1 TSGPRQHLNL
11 ASYRAIETGLPIA
24 RATPTGISAMIDPW
38 GRIVDGDRL
47 DPGVMGV
54 IDARLPQAAG
64 VTPYGRWGDGLF
76 GLALLLSVALSL
88 WPLAA
93 RIKDP
98 HPVDRH
104 VGRRV
109 QEKRLGLGLSQTALG
124 KAVGV
129 SFQQMQKYEKG
140 QNRISASKLF
150 EIADF
155 LNVGIPY
162 FFD

>member
-1 TSGPRQHLNL
+1 M
-11 ASYRAIETGLPIA
+11 A
-24 RATPTGISAMIDPW
+24 RGEEN
-38 GRIVDGDRL
+38 
-47 DPGVMGV
+47 
-54 IDARLPQAAG
+54 Q
-64 VTPYGRWGDGLF
+64 
-76 GLALLLSVALSL
+76 
-88 WPLAA
+88 
-93 RIKDP
+93 DP

-162 FFD
+162 FFDGYGGRPGLAEEAASAFDHEHSATRQSLEIARLAPRLPLRKQKLILEMMKEMLEDGTPD

>member
-1 TSGPRQHLNL
+1 M
-11 ASYRAIETGLPIA
+11 A
-24 RATPTGISAMIDPW
+24 RGEDT
-38 GRIVDGDRL
+38 
-47 DPGVMGV
+47 
-54 IDARLPQAAG
+54 Q
-64 VTPYGRWGDGLF
+64 
-76 GLALLLSVALSL
+76 
-88 WPLAA
+88 
-93 RIKDP
+93 DP

-162 FFD
+162 FFDGYSSRPGLRACASWSLCGLSSSAAMAGDSVSDTNSEMTEADAMTTANWR

>member
-1 TSGPRQHLNL
+1 M
-11 ASYRAIETGLPIA
+11 A
-24 RATPTGISAMIDPW
+24 RGEEN
-38 GRIVDGDRL
+38 
-47 DPGVMGV
+47 
-54 IDARLPQAAG
+54 QN
-64 VTPYGRWGDGLF
+64 
-76 GLALLLSVALSL
+76 
-88 WPLAA
+88 
-93 RIKDP
+93 P

-109 QEKRLGLGLSQTALG
+109 QEKRLDLGLSQTALG

-155 LNVGIPY
+155 LKVDIPF
-162 FFD
+162 FFDGYGGRPGGRGGARVRPRPCRHPPVARDRAAGAPTAAAKAEADPGNDEGDAGGRGGRLSCGGLSMDAARPAV

>member
-1 TSGPRQHLNL
+1 M
-11 ASYRAIETGLPIA
+11 A
-24 RATPTGISAMIDPW
+24 RGEEN
-38 GRIVDGDRL
+38 
-47 DPGVMGV
+47 
-54 IDARLPQAAG
+54 Q
-64 VTPYGRWGDGLF
+64 
-76 GLALLLSVALSL
+76 
-88 WPLAA
+88 
-93 RIKDP
+93 DP

-150 EIADF
+150 EIAEF

-162 FFD
+162 FFEGYSSRPSVAEEAPAFDHEHSATRQSLEIGRLAPQLPLRKQKLILEMMKEMLEDAAD

>member
-1 TSGPRQHLNL
+1 M
-11 ASYRAIETGLPIA
+11 A
-24 RATPTGISAMIDPW
+24 RGEEN
-38 GRIVDGDRL
+38 
-47 DPGVMGV
+47 
-54 IDARLPQAAG
+54 QN
-64 VTPYGRWGDGLF
+64 
-76 GLALLLSVALSL
+76 
-88 WPLAA
+88 
-93 RIKDP
+93 P

-109 QEKRLGLGLSQTALG
+109 QEKRLDLGLSQTALG

-155 LNVGIPY
+155 LKVDIPF
-162 FFD
+162 FFDGYGGRPGVAEEAPAFDHDHAATRQSLEIARLAPRLPLRKQKLILEMMKEMLEDGAAD

>member
-1 TSGPRQHLNL
+1 M
-11 ASYRAIETGLPIA
+11 A
-24 RATPTGISAMIDPW
+24 RGEEN
-38 GRIVDGDRL
+38 
-47 DPGVMGV
+47 
-54 IDARLPQAAG
+54 Q
-64 VTPYGRWGDGLF
+64 
-76 GLALLLSVALSL
+76 
-88 WPLAA
+88 
-93 RIKDP
+93 DP

-150 EIADF
+150 EIAEF

-162 FFD
+162 FFEGYSSRPSVAEEAPAFDQHSATRQSLEIGRLAPQLPLRKQKLILEMMKEMLEDAAD

>member
-1 TSGPRQHLNL
+1 M
-11 ASYRAIETGLPIA
+11 A
-24 RATPTGISAMIDPW
+24 RGEEN
-38 GRIVDGDRL
+38 
-47 DPGVMGV
+47 
-54 IDARLPQAAG
+54 QN
-64 VTPYGRWGDGLF
+64 
-76 GLALLLSVALSL
+76 
-88 WPLAA
+88 
-93 RIKDP
+93 P

-109 QEKRLGLGLSQTALG
+109 QEKRLDLGLSQTALG

-155 LNVGIPY
+155 LKVDIPY
-162 FFD
+162 FFDGYGGRPGVAEEPPASAHANAAPRQSLEIARLAPRLPLRKQKLILEMMKEMLEDGAAD

>member
-1 TSGPRQHLNL
+1 M
-11 ASYRAIETGLPIA
+11 A
-24 RATPTGISAMIDPW
+24 R
-38 GRIVDGDRL
+38 GD
-47 DPGVMGV
+47 DN
-54 IDARLPQAAG
+54 QE
-64 VTPYGRWGDGLF
+64 
-76 GLALLLSVALSL
+76 
-88 WPLAA
+88 
-93 RIKDP
+93 P

-109 QEKRLGLGLSQTALG
+109 QEQRLSQGFSQTALG

-150 EIADF
+150 AIADF

-162 FFD
+162 FFEGYGRQPGLAEETQAGFDHEHPATRQSLEIARLAPQLPLRKQKLILEMMREMLEAGGAE

>member
-1 TSGPRQHLNL
+1 M
-11 ASYRAIETGLPIA
+11 A
-24 RATPTGISAMIDPW
+24 RGEEN
-38 GRIVDGDRL
+38 
-47 DPGVMGV
+47 
-54 IDARLPQAAG
+54 Q
-64 VTPYGRWGDGLF
+64 
-76 GLALLLSVALSL
+76 
-88 WPLAA
+88 
-93 RIKDP
+93 DP

-155 LNVGIPY
+155 LKVEIPY
-162 FFD
+162 FFDGFSSRPGMAEETAPAFDHEHSATRQSLEIGRLAPQLPLRKQKLILEMMKEMLEDAAD

>member
-1 TSGPRQHLNL
+1 M
-11 ASYRAIETGLPIA
+11 A
-24 RATPTGISAMIDPW
+24 RGEDT
-38 GRIVDGDRL
+38 
-47 DPGVMGV
+47 
-54 IDARLPQAAG
+54 Q
-64 VTPYGRWGDGLF
+64 
-76 GLALLLSVALSL
+76 
-88 WPLAA
+88 
-93 RIKDP
+93 DP

-155 LNVGIPY
+155 LNVDIPY
-162 FFD
+162 FFDGYSSRPGLAEETAPAFDHDHPATRQSLEIARLAPQLPLRKQKLILEMMREMLEDGAGE

>member
-1 TSGPRQHLNL
+1 M
-11 ASYRAIETGLPIA
+11 A
-24 RATPTGISAMIDPW
+24 RGEEN
-38 GRIVDGDRL
+38 
-47 DPGVMGV
+47 
-54 IDARLPQAAG
+54 Q
-64 VTPYGRWGDGLF
+64 
-76 GLALLLSVALSL
+76 
-88 WPLAA
+88 
-93 RIKDP
+93 DP

-162 FFD
+162 FFDGYSSRPGVAEEAPAFDHDHPATRQSLEIARLAPQLPLRKQKLILEMMKEMVEDAAD